1 MATNQ
6 DIIELVEFHKH
17 LLDDALKVSQNLL
30 EASKEGNAKAAD
42 ELATNRER
50 LVNVITLTQNKIEN
64 LLGNISQANLNM
76 IFIEQLKAWQNHLKM
91 VVGEI
96 SNIDQEIVNYLVSAK
111 DEVSKEIS
119 DVFKN
124 KEMFKG
130 YNLKNVSR

>member
-64 LLGNISQANLNM
+64 LLGNI
-76 IFIEQLKAWQNHLKM
+76 
-91 VVGEI
+91 
-96 SNIDQEIVNYLVSAK
+96 
-111 DEVSKEIS
+111 
-119 DVFKN
+119 
-124 KEMFKG
+124 
-130 YNLKNVSR
+130 